1 MNRPVVALGAVAGVI
16 GALIALGATSHA
28 EAAASTTGVA
38 STARQEYPASAAR
51 SVGELAVRTDW
62 SGMDDGQR
70 GSVQN
75 GTRLGVPLHL
85 ARGA

>member
-1 MNRPVVALGAVAGVI
+1 MNRPVVALVAVAGVI

-38 STARQEYPASAAR
+38 STVSQEYPATAAR
-51 SVGELAVRTDW
+51 SVGELAARTNW
-62 SGMDDGQR
+62 YGMDDGQR

-75 GTRLGVPLHL
+75 GTRLGVPLDP
-85 ARGA
+85 ARWA